1 MLWSKNQIFAISIL
15 SCILITN
22 SVDIQRL
29 SNDCS
34 ISTNDLT
41 RSITSHRPCVISLR
55 LARPFS
61 WITHCS
67 SRIMNERRLFKSR
80 SGRILKFISISHLFK
95 YFKLNN
101 PFLFISLLNNI
112 WKKSYVIRILC
123 IVIYALLDYGIN
135 YSTFVVYFE
144 KRKYIYICGPNSSE
158 MTIYVLQ
165 VNFFYHFIATKI

>member
-1 MLWSKNQIFAISIL
+1 MLRSKNQIFAISIL

-34 ISTNDLT
+34 ISANDLT
-41 RSITSHRPCVISLR
+41 RSITSHRPRIISLR

-61 WITHCS
+61 WIIHCS
-67 SRIMNERRLFKSR
+67 SRIMNQRRLFKSR
-80 SGRILKFISISHLFK
+80 SERILKFISISHLFK

-101 PFLFISLLNNI
+101 PLLFISLLNKI

-123 IVIYALLDYGIN
+123 IVIYSTLYSIN

-144 KRKYIYICGPNSSE
+144 KRKYIYI
-158 MTIYVLQ
+158 YVVPTVLRWQ
-165 VNFFYHFIATKI
+165 FMFCNWIFFYHFIATKI